1 MSRGRA
7 RVGLALKRAPRQI
20 DGGVF
25 LQNVPHVEKQRK
37 IRMFLPDAYVSLD
50 YQNQTGKVLR
60 KKLLG
65 IEQKEIPIHKGE
77 PLALELRSFVDCVK
91 NHKEPVVSG
100 AHAAEALKLA
110 VDICQCIRKG
120 RS

>member
-1 MSRGRA
+1 MR
-7 RVGLALKRAPRQI
+7 
-20 DGGVF
+20 
-25 LQNVPHVEKQRK
+25 E

-50 YQNQTGKVLR
+50 YQAQTGKIIR

-77 PLALELRSFVDCVK
+77 PLALELRSFVDCVRT
-91 NHKEPVVSG
+91 HREPVVSG

-110 VDICQCIRKG
+110 VAICQSIRKG
-120 RS
+120 QS